1 MFFVLT
7 IFNLFLNDVHL
18 LLKVCSVTE
27 TLTSSTHGERIS
39 WNISGSFNY
48 RSTLFRPSRQEKRH
62 ELQYAIDPEPAIKN
76 ISRVVLMNT
85 TLPAFSWEIHLKRLL
100 LPYIFKTFVPMTTLV
115 MTSWISFLIPPESVP
130 GRSGLLVTLILVLT
144 TFHLHELDQSPLIS
158 SITPLLIWSEIC
170 LAFVFFAFLEYS
182 CILFFLRFPNEGKN
196 KIKGRS
202 GINPMYMITKEE
214 NIGKE
219 EYLKDDQNVR
229 NTQMPLERRRKGA
242 GRNCKDA
249 MSEKLTASTLDYW
262 ALKIFPIGFI
272 FVLIVYFGHFG
283 F

>member
-1 MFFVLT
+1 MIL
-7 IFNLFLNDVHL
+7 ILI
-18 LLKVCSVTE
+18 LKVCSVTE

-48 RSTLFRPSRQEKRH
+48 RPTLFRPSRQEKRH
-62 ELQYAIDPEPAIKN
+62 ELQYAIDPEPAIKR
-76 ISRVVLMNT
+76 ISRVILMNT

-182 CILFFLRFPNEGKN
+182 CILFFLRFPNNRKN
-196 KIKGRS
+196 KMKGRS
-202 GINPMYMITKEE
+202 GINPMYMIKED
-214 NIGKE
+214 
-219 EYLKDDQNVR
+219 EYVKDDQNVAK
-229 NTQMPLERRRKGA
+229 TQTPLEKRRKGA
-242 GRNCKDA
+242 SRYCKEP
-249 MSEKLTASTLDYW
+249 MSEKLTASTIDYL
-262 ALKIFPIGFI
+262 ALKIFPIGFA
-272 FVLIVYFGHFG
+272 FVLVVYFGHFG

>member
-1 MFFVLT
+1 MIL
-7 IFNLFLNDVHL
+7 I
-18 LLKVCSVTE
+18 LKVCSVTE

-48 RSTLFRPSRQEKRH
+48 RPTLFRPNRQEKRH

-144 TFHLHELDQSPLIS
+144 TFHLHGLDQSPLIS

-196 KIKGRS
+196 KMKGRS
-202 GINPMYMITKEE
+202 GINPMYMVKSEGQ
-214 NIGKE
+214 IGKE
-219 EYLKDDQNVR
+219 EHVKEDQ
-229 NTQMPLERRRKGA
+229 TAIKTPMPLERRRKGA
-242 GRNCKDA
+242 SRYCKDA
-249 MSEKLTASTLDYW
+249 MADKLTASTIDYL
-262 ALKIFPIGFI
+262 ALKTFPVGFT
-272 FVLIVYFGHFG
+272 FVLVVYFGHFG